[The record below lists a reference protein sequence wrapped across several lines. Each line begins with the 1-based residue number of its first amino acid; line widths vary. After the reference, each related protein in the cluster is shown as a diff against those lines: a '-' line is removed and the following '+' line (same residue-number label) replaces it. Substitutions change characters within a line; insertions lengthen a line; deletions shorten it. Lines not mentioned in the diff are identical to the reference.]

1 MVVFYDSARFGG
13 YQQFFVIRLDLVA
26 ISSFCDSA
34 GFDIFQ
40 LFVVFLAVVFFAAAF
55 LVVDFFAGVFL
66 AAVFL
71 AGVLEFK
78 RISSASSLVIDFG
91 SRSFGILAL
100 FGLARPLPL
109 AGLMAGPLIY
119 GPNGP
124 LIILISPQ
132 SARMESIFF

>member
-1 MVVFYDSARFGG
+1 MVFLVVA
-13 YQQFFVIRLDLVA
+13 FFA
-26 ISSFCDSA
+26 
-34 GFDIFQ
+34 
-40 LFVVFLAVVFFAAAF
+40 VVFLVVA
-55 LVVDFFAGVFL
+55 FL

-71 AGVLEFK
+71 VADFLAEAFSAAGALELK

-100 FGLARPLPL
+100 FGLARPRPL

-119 GPNGP
+119 GPKGP

-132 SARMESIFF
+132 SARIESIFF

>member
-1 MVVFYDSARFGG
+1 MVPAFA
-13 YQQFFVIRLDLVA
+13 LV
-26 ISSFCDSA
+26 
-34 GFDIFQ
+34 
-40 LFVVFLAVVFFAAAF
+40 FAAVF

-71 AGVLEFK
+71 AEVFLAAGVLELR
-78 RISSASSLVIDFG
+78 RIFSASSLVIDFG

-100 FGLARPLPL
+100 FGLARPRPP

-124 LIILISPQ
+124 LIILMSPQ
-132 SARMESIFF
+132 SARIESIFFLYSASAGSRVIC